1 MNLSVTEDGVLIPKQ
16 WLQGIDEVEVLRENH
31 LIVIIPKNTPKSI
44 LQLDKKAHNDP
55 VVTKEN
61 AKAESVPQ
69 TPSKSHP
76 LRIPGMDADKEFWIS
91 EDFDAPLPQEIQRYF
106 E

>member
-1 MNLSVTEDGVLIPKQ
+1 MNLSVTEDGVLIPKH
-16 WLQGIDEVEVLRENH
+16 WLQGVDEVEVLRENH
-31 LIVIIPKNTPKSI
+31 LILIIPKNTPKWI
-44 LQLDKKAHNDP
+44 LPLNKQAHNDP

-61 AKAESVPQ
+61 AETESVPQ
-69 TPSKSHP
+69 TSSKSHP
-76 LRIPGMDADKEFWIS
+76 LRVPGMDADKAFWIS

>member
-16 WLQGIDEVEVLRENH
+16 WLQDVDEVEVLRENH
-31 LIVIIPKNTPKSI
+31 LIVIIPQNTPKSTV
-44 LQLDKKAHNDP
+44 QLNKQVLNDS

-61 AKAESVPQ
+61 AEAETQS
-69 TPSKSHP
+69 PSKSHP
-76 LRIPGMDADKEFWIS
+76 LRVLGMDADKEFWIS